1 MGLNRFRAQVVSLA
15 VVIATCVIGVGV
27 VVTDVLVGHITSAE
41 ADALA
46 RTRAEAVA
54 ANVELLGGRVAL
66 TEGGSEALDSV
77 TWVYADGRL
86 IDGTVPKA
94 LATEVAALSTSTREQ
109 ITRGPQYLL
118 LARPVDVPGHRVA
131 VVVGVD
137 LTAFRTSEHRTLA
150 VTLILGALT
159 VLLVG
164 VIAYIAIRRVLRVVR
179 EMAALADEWGDHDL
193 GRRFA
198 LGEPRD
204 EFGELARTLDHLLD
218 RVEDALA
225 DERRLTDEIAHE
237 LRTPLTVLRGEA
249 QLAHM
254 SGEALDP
261 TVVVASVDRLT
272 SSVQTILSAART
284 RLHGSTSCEL
294 RPAVVA
300 AVADRRIAVDV
311 PAGLRVGVADD
322 VVRAVLGPLLDNA
335 LRHAR
340 SEVRVD
346 AIGDPDGVIVSVL
359 DDGPGFSDDSVESA
373 FEVGASGGPG
383 HGLGL
388 AVVRRIA
395 NATGL
400 DVQAVAS
407 GRGEVTVR
415 FPAPNTPTQ

>member
-1 MGLNRFRAQVVSLA
+1 MGLNGFRAQVVALA
-15 VVIATCVIGVGV
+15 VLIATCVIGVGV

-54 ANVELLGGRVAL
+54 ANVELRGGQVTL
-66 TEGGSEALDSV
+66 TEGGNEALDSV

-86 IDGTVPKA
+86 IDGTVPRR
-94 LATEVAALSTSTREQ
+94 LAGDVAALATSTREE
-109 ITRGPQYLL
+109 INRGPEYLL
-118 LARPVDVPGHRVA
+118 LSRPVDVPGHRVA

-164 VIAYIAIRRVLRVVR
+164 VIAYVAIRRVLRVVR
-179 EMAALADEWGDHDL
+179 EMAAQADDWSDHDP

-218 RVEDALA
+218 RVEGALA
-225 DERRLTDEIAHE
+225 DERRLTDEVAHE
-237 LRTPLTVLRGEA
+237 LRTPLTALRGEA
-249 QLAHM
+249 QLAQM

-261 TVVVASVDRLT
+261 AVVLGSVDRLT
-272 SSVQTILSAART
+272 TSVQTILSAART
-284 RLHGSTSCEL
+284 RLHGSTSCDL

-300 AVADRRIAVDV
+300 AVAGRRIRVDMS
-311 PAGLRVGVADD
+311 AGLQVAVADD
-322 VVRAVLGPLLDNA
+322 VVRAVLAPLLDNA
-335 LRHAR
+335 LRHAHT
-340 SEVRVD
+340 EVRIE
-346 AIGDPDGVIVSVL
+346 AAGHAGGVTVSVI
-359 DDGPGFSDDSVESA
+359 DDGPGFSEDDVENA
-373 FEVGASGGPG
+373 FEAGASGGRG

-395 NATGL
+395 TATGL
-400 DVQAVAS
+400 EVRAVAS
-407 GRGEVTVR
+407 GRGEVTVM
-415 FPAPNTPTQ
+415 FPTPRT